1 MELSEPERA
10 TARFQA
16 VISSL
21 LAPGRGA
28 QLFAYSPHEARLQV
42 GADAQRGVP
51 VLAQVLLGGG
61 EDEAALHHRLRP
73 LLDELCASRDG
84 DPDKRFY
91 LRVIVVTPGRD
102 AEQVD
107 RALRTVATTA
117 PAAPALQVFQVSSDG
132 SVRSPSSL
140 VFSEVGPALREQ
152 PKLPLGLLP
161 EAEFAARC
169 EQAAQKTRQHLSQA
183 RDFAQLLQT
192 RRTPLTYGLLGLNL
206 LLLGLTYLWGGP
218 DVSATLG
225 RLGAAAPARILA
237 GEWWRLLAAT
247 ALHGG
252 LAHLMFNSL
261 ALWNLGLLLERLLGS
276 ARFLSLYVLAGLG
289 GNLLGTALTGLGDF
303 SSSVGASG
311 AICGLLGAAAALGW
325 RPRGEL
331 PLPIAQNLKRM
342 AMLNL
347 GLTALVSLQAHVDWR
362 AHLGG
367 ALAGAALTFF
377 GLLRPTVRPPAPA
390 ETMST
395 RLRQRAQRALSL
407 AAGAALLASIGVA
420 VERGRPW
427 LLQHPEQR
435 QRVAI
440 GRAPLSLEV
449 PRSFGRGQP
458 GTGGEGSLS
467 LVFDDLLESPA
478 ELTVILVPHPLPL
491 ATAAEREHAAD
502 LQWQAHEAA
511 AQAGEH
517 GLTARRLTVDDLPTI
532 ELARTFPSGGR
543 VQQLLQIRTGHTVK
557 LRLRIPA
564 GVPGRMVPPLDE
576 LLSTL
581 REEPR

>member
-1 MELSEPERA
+1 MELSEPERTA
-10 TARFQA
+10 ARFQA

-21 LAPGRGA
+21 LAPGRGG
-28 QLFAYSPHEARLQV
+28 QLFVYGPHEARLQV

-51 VLAQVLLGGG
+51 VLAQVLLSGS
-61 EDEAALHHRLRP
+61 EDTAVLPHRLRP
-73 LLDELCASRDG
+73 LLDDLVASSAG
-84 DPDKRFY
+84 GPDRRFY
-91 LRVIVVTPGRD
+91 LRIIVVTPKQD
-102 AEQVD
+102 AEQTDQV
-107 RALRTVATTA
+107 LRSVAATA
-117 PAAPALQVFQVSSDG
+117 PDAPALQVFQVSSDG
-132 SVRSPSSL
+132 TIRSPSSL

-152 PKLPLGLLP
+152 PKLQLALLP

-169 EQAAQKTRQHLSQA
+169 DKEAQKTRQHLDQA

-206 LLLGLTYLWGGP
+206 VLLGLTYLWGGP
-218 DVSATLG
+218 EVSATLG

-247 ALHGG
+247 ALHGS

-342 AMLNL
+342 ALLNL
-347 GLTALVSLQAHVDWR
+347 GLTALVSLQARVDWR

-367 ALAGAALTFF
+367 VLAGAALTLL
-377 GLLRPTVRPPAPA
+377 GLLRPTVHPPAPGA
-390 ETMST
+390 TLPT
-395 RLRQRAQRALSL
+395 RLRQRAHLALGMV
-407 AAGAALLASIGVA
+407 AGTALLASIGVA
-420 VERGRPW
+420 IERGRPW
-427 LLQHPEQR
+427 LLVHPEQR
-435 QRVAI
+435 QRVAL

-449 PRSFGRGQP
+449 PRSFGVGKP

-467 LVFDDLLESPA
+467 LVFDDLHESPA
-478 ELTVILVPHPLPL
+478 ELTVIVVPHAQPL
-491 ATAAEREHAAD
+491 AAAAERMHAAD
-502 LQWQAHEAA
+502 LQWQDHQTS
-511 AQAGEH
+511 AQAGKNA
-517 GLTARRLTVDDLPTI
+517 LMARRLTITDLPVI

-543 VQQLLQIRTGHTVK
+543 VRQLLQVRTHHMVI

-564 GVPGRMVPPLDE
+564 DVPDRLVPPLDE

>member
-16 VISSL
+16 VLSSL

-42 GADAQRGVP
+42 GADTQRGAP
-51 VLAQVLLGGG
+51 VLAQVLLGAG
-61 EDEAALHHRLRP
+61 EGDAVLHHRLRP
-73 LLDELCASRDG
+73 LLDELTASRAA
-84 DPDKRFY
+84 DPDQRFY
-91 LRVIVVTPGRD
+91 LRIIVVTPKQD

-107 RALRTVATTA
+107 RVLRSVAATA

-132 SVRSPSSL
+132 TIRSPSSL

-152 PKLPLGLLP
+152 AKLQLTPLP

-169 EQAAQKTRQHLSQA
+169 EQAAEKTRQHLGQA
-183 RDFAQLLQT
+183 RDFAQLLES

-367 ALAGAALTFF
+367 ALAGAALTFL

-390 ETMST
+390 DTLPT
-395 RLRQRAQRALSL
+395 RRSQRAHLALSL
-407 AAGAALLASIGVA
+407 AAGTALVASIGVA
-420 VERGRPW
+420 MERGRPW
-427 LLQHPEQR
+427 LLLHPEQR
-435 QRVAI
+435 QRVTI
-440 GRAPLSLEV
+440 GSAPLSLEV
-449 PRSFGRGQP
+449 PVSFGAGTP
-458 GTGGEGSLS
+458 GTGGEGSQS
-467 LVFDDLLESPA
+467 LVFDDLHESPA
-478 ELTVILVPHPLPL
+478 ELTVIVVPHPQPL

-502 LQWQAHEAA
+502 LQWQARQAA

-517 GLTARRLTVDDLPTI
+517 ALTSRRRTVDDRPAI

-543 VQQLLQIRTGHTVK
+543 VQQLLQVRTHYTVK

-564 GVPGRMVPPLDE
+564 GVPDRMVPPLDE
-576 LLSTL
+576 LLGTV
-581 REEPR
+581 REAPR

>member
-16 VISSL
+16 VVSSL

-28 QLFAYSPHEARLQV
+28 QLFVHGPHEVRLQV

-51 VLAQVLLGGG
+51 VLAQVLLSSS
-61 EDEAALHHRLRP
+61 EDAAVLPHRLRP
-73 LLDELCASRDG
+73 LLDELAASRAG

-91 LRVIVVTPGRD
+91 LRIIVVTAKQD
-102 AEQVD
+102 AEKTDQI
-107 RALRTVATTA
+107 LQGVAATA

-132 SVRSPSSL
+132 VVRSPSSL

-152 PKLPLGLLP
+152 PRLRLNLLP
-161 EAEFAARC
+161 EDEFAARC
-169 EQAAQKTRQHLSQA
+169 EQAAQATHQHLSQA

-206 LLLGLTYLWGGP
+206 ALLGLTYLWGGP
-218 DVSATLG
+218 EVSATLG
-225 RLGAAAPARILA
+225 RLGAAAPVRILA

-289 GNLLGTALTGLGDF
+289 GNLLGTALTGFGDF

-367 ALAGAALTFF
+367 ALAGAALTFL
-377 GLLRPTVRPPAPA
+377 GLLRPTVHPP
-390 ETMST
+390 
-395 RLRQRAQRALSL
+395 
-407 AAGAALLASIGVA
+407 
-420 VERGRPW
+420 
-427 LLQHPEQR
+427 
-435 QRVAI
+435 
-440 GRAPLSLEV
+440 
-449 PRSFGRGQP
+449 
-458 GTGGEGSLS
+458 
-467 LVFDDLLESPA
+467 
-478 ELTVILVPHPLPL
+478 
-491 ATAAEREHAAD
+491 
-502 LQWQAHEAA
+502 
-511 AQAGEH
+511 
-517 GLTARRLTVDDLPTI
+517 
-532 ELARTFPSGGR
+532 
-543 VQQLLQIRTGHTVK
+543 
-557 LRLRIPA
+557 
-564 GVPGRMVPPLDE
+564 
-576 LLSTL
+576 
-581 REEPR
+581 

>member
-10 TARFQA
+10 AARFQA
-16 VISSL
+16 VLSSL
-21 LAPGRGA
+21 LAPGRGG
-28 QLFAYSPHEARLQV
+28 QLFVYSPHEARLQV
-42 GADAQRGVP
+42 GTGTQRGVP
-51 VLAQVLLGGG
+51 VLAQVLLGAG
-61 EDEAALHHRLRP
+61 EDAVVLHHRLRP
-73 LLDELCASRDG
+73 LLDDLAASRG
-84 DPDKRFY
+84 ADPDQRFY
-91 LRVIVVTPGRD
+91 LRIIVVTRKQD

-107 RALRTVATTA
+107 QVLRSVAAAA

-132 SVRSPSSL
+132 TIRSPSSL

-152 PKLPLGLLP
+152 AKLQLALLP

-169 EQAAQKTRQHLSQA
+169 EEAVQKTRQHLGQA
-183 RDFAQLLQT
+183 RDFAQLLES

-252 LAHLMFNSL
+252 LLHLMFNSL
-261 ALWNLGLLLERLLGS
+261 ALWNLGVLLERLLGS

-377 GLLRPTVRPPAPA
+377 GLLRPTVRPPAPLDTLA
-390 ETMST
+390 T
-395 RLRQRAQRALSL
+395 RLPDRAHLALSL
-407 AAGAALLASIGVA
+407 AVGTALLASIGVA
-420 VERGRPW
+420 MERGRPW
-427 LLQHPEQR
+427 LLLHPEQR
-435 QRVAI
+435 QRVTL

-449 PRSFGRGQP
+449 PVSFGTGTP

-467 LVFDDLLESPA
+467 LVFDDLHESPA
-478 ELTVILVPHPLPL
+478 ELTVIVVPHPQPL

-502 LQWQAHEAA
+502 LQWQAHQAA
-511 AQAGEH
+511 AQAGENA
-517 GLTARRLTVDDLPTI
+517 LTSRRLVVDDRPAI

-543 VQQLLQIRTGHTVK
+543 VLQLLQIRTHYTVK

-564 GVPGRMVPPLDE
+564 GVPDRMIPRLDE
-576 LLSTL
+576 LLGTV